1 LREEHVER
9 WNNINKL
16 MGSKMNKEGFD
27 QEVMTEL
34 ERQSQINRQWMDQSH
49 GEMSDDRQE
58 DDKRKDLPA

>member
-1 LREEHVER
+1 
-9 WNNINKL
+9 

-34 ERQSQINRQWMDQSH
+34 ERQSEINRHWMDQSH

-58 DDKRKDLPA
+58 EHKQKNLPA

>member
-1 LREEHVER
+1 
-9 WNNINKL
+9 

>member
-1 LREEHVER
+1 
-9 WNNINKL
+9 
-16 MGSKMNKEGFD
+16 MGSKMNKGGFD

-58 DDKRKDLPA
+58 DDKQKDLPA